1 MIKIFISCSTVQKN
15 VKVFPLSL
23 GTTLLLCIR
32 SSILSGSVHFA
43 SFGYI
48 TPDDDRKFL

>member
-15 VKVFPLSL
+15 VKVYSLSL
-23 GTTLLLCIR
+23 ETTLFLCIR
-32 SSILSGSVHFA
+32 SSILSGSVHVA

-48 TPDDDRKFL
+48 TPDDEKKLL